1 MTLLVPSRRKFL
13 LGAGAVVASA
23 AIVKAANLM
32 PLGMLTVPKLWGDG
46 VHDDTAALQWRAD
59 RAKPYED
66 VVPAHGTYRVSET
79 ITYKGKTGLIIANC
93 TFIADKPLDC
103 CLALDSCRDVM
114 ITHVTFR
121 NTNFAIREP
130 RLLLPDLLA

>member
-1 MTLLVPSRRKFL
+1 MSLIVPSRRRFL

-32 PLGMLTVPKLWGDG
+32 PLGLLTVPKLWGDG
-46 VHDDTAALQWRAD
+46 IHDDTAALQYRAD

-66 VVPAHGTYRVSET
+66 AVPPGGIYRISDT
-79 ITYKGKTGLIIANC
+79 ITYKGKSGLFIANC
-93 TFIADKPLDC
+93 TFVADKPLDC
-103 CLALDSCRDVM
+103 ALYLSECRDVM

-121 NTNFAIREP
+121 NTNFSIHSN
-130 RLLLPDLLA
+130 LPDLSHH